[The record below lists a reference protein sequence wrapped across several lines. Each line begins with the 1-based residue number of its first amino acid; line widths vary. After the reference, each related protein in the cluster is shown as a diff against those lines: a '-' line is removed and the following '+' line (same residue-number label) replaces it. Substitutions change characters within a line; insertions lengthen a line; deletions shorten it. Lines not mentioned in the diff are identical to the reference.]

1 MTKCASFNYLYI
13 CFIINIYYEIQKKK
27 KTMILLDTII
37 IKKNEE
43 NEKFNFLYLQINEW
57 HQQWLSHDS
66 YMLLHKSYNYN

>member
-1 MTKCASFNYLYI
+1 MEF
-13 CFIINIYYEIQKKK
+13 KKK
-27 KTMILLDTII
+27 KTMMILLNTMI